1 MLLAPCSSN
10 YAPERPRSAVRPRP
24 DMPCRSSGRVH
35 VLATPLNDATRRPT
49 ARLATAEALV
59 VHLKQRIT
67 TSKKRSSLRCVW
79 ILVGAVIHV
88 ATAQAA
94 DPQTYR
100 VDFAPAGNGA
110 LDSTLKSTSQLEV
123 LRNSAP
129 VNPFG
134 LVARARGDVDRLT
147 TVLESFGYYEGRV
160 SITINGLALDEPSLG
175 DALSALPKGSDALC
189 KITFILGPRYSLG
202 DIQID
207 GSVPDSARGSLAL
220 ASGAPAIA
228 SDVLAG
234 GARLLTTLENQGYAF
249 AKVDPPVAY
258 EDSDKHVLNLSIH
271 VATGP
276 RVQIGEIRFEG
287 LKRVHE
293 VLVRRRLLLHTG
305 ELYAAIAVEQAR
317 KDLLTLGVFGA
328 VSVRLGDAPDTLG
341 RVPVTFQ
348 VGERPRHVVS
358 LNAGYS
364 SDLGGSGG
372 VTWSDRN
379 VRGNAEQLKLSA
391 TVINLGGTAS
401 TGIGYDT
408 SAKYIIPE
416 FAHRD
421 QSLQFA
427 VGAIKQSLLA
437 YDQTAKTAGVT
448 LSRKISDI
456 WSTSAGTSAVH
467 ETIAQ
472 EATTH
477 VYTLFALRLGILF
490 DSTGLSSPLIDAT
503 HGLRASLS
511 IAPTLSRGQPN
522 ATFLVTQASIAAY
535 LDLHRLLG
543 SEPGRRVLAL
553 RALGGSAFGTSEI
566 DETIEVNGVRVPV
579 RVPALPPDQRFYA
592 GGSGTVRG
600 YRYQSVGPQFP
611 DGNPIGGTA
620 MTAGNIEFRQRIGT
634 SFGAAVFAD
643 VGEVSESANPLSD
656 VFRSRRCG
664 STTALQ
670 GTMTCWAV
678 GVGVGAR
685 YYTPIGPLRLDFAL
699 PTYRRSNDDRFEIY
713 IGLGEAF

>member
-1 MLLAPCSSN
+1 ML
-10 YAPERPRSAVRPRP
+10 
-24 DMPCRSSGRVH
+24 
-35 VLATPLNDATRRPT
+35 
-49 ARLATAEALV
+49 
-59 VHLKQRIT
+59 
-67 TSKKRSSLRCVW
+67 
-79 ILVGAVIHV
+79 LVGALLHV
-88 ATAQAA
+88 SAAQAA

-100 VDFAPAGNGA
+100 LELASTGNGA
-110 LDSTLKSTSQLEV
+110 LDSMLKSTSQLGV
-123 LRNSAP
+123 LRASAP
-129 VNPFG
+129 VDPFG
-134 LVARARGDVDRLT
+134 LIARARSDVDRLR
-147 TVLESFGYYEGRV
+147 TVLESFGYYESRV

-175 DALSALPKGSDALC
+175 DALSALPKGNDALC
-189 KITFILGPRYSLG
+189 KVTFDLGPRYRLG
-202 DIQID
+202 HIEID
-207 GSVPDSARGSLAL
+207 GSVPESARGSLAL
-220 ASGAPAIA
+220 SAGAPAIA

-258 EDSDKHVLNLSIH
+258 ADPDKHALNLSFH

-293 VLVRRRLLLHTG
+293 TLVRRRLLLHTG
-305 ELYAAIAVEQAR
+305 DTYAAIAVEQAR
-317 KDLLTLGVFGA
+317 KDLLTLGVFAA

-348 VGERPRHVVS
+348 MNERPRHVVS

-372 VTWSDRN
+372 VTWGDRN
-379 VRGNAEQLKLSA
+379 VRGNAEQLNLSA
-391 TVINLGGTAS
+391 SVINLGGTAS

-437 YDQTAKTAGVT
+437 YDQTAETTGVT

-456 WSTSAGTSAVH
+456 WSANLGTSAVH

-472 EATTH
+472 EGTTH
-477 VYTLFALRLGILF
+477 VYTLFALPLGLLY
-490 DSTGLSSPLIDAT
+490 DSTGLSSPLMDAT

-522 ATFLVTQASIAAY
+522 STFLITQASIAGY
-535 LDLHRLLG
+535 LDLHRFLG
-543 SEPGRRVLAL
+543 GAPGRSVLAL
-553 RALGGSAFGTSEI
+553 RALGGSALAASEFN
-566 DETIEVNGVRVPV
+566 ESIEVNGVSVPV
-579 RVPALPPDQRFYA
+579 GVPALPPDQRFYA

-634 SFGAAVFAD
+634 SFGAVAFAD
-643 VGEVSESANPLSD
+643 VGEVSEGSTPWSE
-656 VFRSRRCG
+656 VFRSRRC
-664 STTALQ
+664 SSATTLQ
-670 GTMTCWAV
+670 GATCWAV

-685 YYTPIGPLRLDFAL
+685 YYTPIGPLRLDIAL